1 MSLRERKKAAAMR
14 HIQSVALDLF
24 DEFGYDVVTIEM
36 VAERAEVSQSTV
48 YRYFKT
54 KEGLLIRDEYDDAW
68 LQFLLQRLPDHPVSE
83 VMHDYI
89 AALEAYMEDEF
100 DRDSGRRMRYYREVP
115 SVRGASYLVM
125 DEMCD
130 DLSET
135 LANRRIGPALT
146 QTQARVIAHA
156 LVFGMFAA
164 LEHWWYDREQGLDRP
179 LTEVLREA
187 VEAMSELTAPLD
199 SPRPDRS

>member
-36 VAERAEVSQSTV
+36 VAERAAVSQSTV

-68 LQFLLQRLPDHPVSE
+68 LQFLLERLPEHPVSE
-83 VMHDYI
+83 VMRDYI
-89 AALEAYMEDEF
+89 AALDVYMGDEF

-115 SVRGASYLVM
+115 AVRGASYLV
-125 DEMCD
+125 
-130 DLSET
+130 T
-135 LANRRIGPALT
+135 LILHWPTEPSLPAI
-146 QTQARVIAHA
+146 IAA
-156 LVFGMFAA
+156 VLVSVTVGVTFGYYPAWKA
-164 LEHWWYDREQGLDRP
+164 SRLDP
-179 LTEVLREA
+179 IEA
-187 VEAMSELTAPLD
+187 
-199 SPRPDRS
+199 PRYE